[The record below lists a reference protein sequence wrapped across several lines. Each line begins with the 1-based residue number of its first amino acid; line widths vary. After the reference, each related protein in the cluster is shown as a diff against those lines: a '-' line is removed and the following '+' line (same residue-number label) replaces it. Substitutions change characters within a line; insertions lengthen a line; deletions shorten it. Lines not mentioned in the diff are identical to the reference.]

1 MLCLVVAGPVAATE
15 IAGFE
20 ASVAGQTPTAV
31 IAAGRSWLKTA
42 RNDPAVSTTDRL
54 AVYAVMLAAARDTS
68 NLRDGN
74 SLARDLVASESAAL
88 GADSV
93 ERVPGLYL
101 AADWYA
107 YAERWR
113 DARRQLQQAIDL
125 LTTAHGPDDAQLAL
139 PLRRI
144 AETSLRDGRDAPVA
158 LAALDR
164 ALALPTGTTQEAT
177 RERAEGFAVR
187 GDWEVVFGDPL
198 ASAGWYRA
206 AWQRLADST
215 WFGRGQANDAFGQPV
230 PIVVKLPEQ
239 PFASQRRESDFFAA
253 GVVAFGFTVT
263 PTGTIE
269 DLVLRRNLSPVGAAP
284 DPVAK
289 AMRKA
294 RYRPRIQNGVPI
306 STEGHGYEV
315 RFARDPTL
323 PPRRVQPGPID
334 QRPY

>member
-1 MLCLVVAGPVAATE
+1 LLCLLVAGPVAATAV
-15 IAGFE
+15 AGFE
-20 ASVAGQTPTAV
+20 ASVAGQPPAAV

-42 RNDPAVSTTDRL
+42 RNDPAISTADRR
-54 AVYAVMLAAARDTS
+54 AVYAVMLTAARDTS

-74 SLARDLVASESAAL
+74 VLARDLVASESAAL
-88 GADSV
+88 GTGNV

-113 DARRQLQQAIDL
+113 DARRHLQHAIDL
-125 LTTAHGPDDAQLAL
+125 LTAAHGPDDPQLAL
-139 PLRRI
+139 PLRRL
-144 AETSLRDGRDAPVA
+144 AEACLREGRDAPVA
-158 LAALDR
+158 RAALDR
-164 ALALPTGTTQEAT
+164 ALALPAGTTPEAT

-187 GDWEVVFGDPL
+187 GDWEVLFGDPA

-215 WFGRGQANDAFGQPV
+215 WFGRAQANDAFGQPV
-230 PIVVKLPEQ
+230 PIVVELPDK
-239 PFASQRRESDFFAA
+239 PFASLRRDSDFFAA

-284 DPVAK
+284 DPVVK

-294 RYRPRIQNGVPI
+294 RYRPRIQGGVPVA
-306 STEGHGYEV
+306 TTGHGYEV

-323 PPRRVQPGPID
+323 QPRKVRAGPND
-334 QRPY
+334 QSY